1 MTSPDDSFR
10 AVDRGL
16 GTADRD
22 GREVRRLT
30 LGRAYPTTTEDLWQ
44 ALTDPERVPR
54 WFLPLTG
61 DLEVG
66 GRYQLEGNAGGEVL
80 ACDPPR
86 SLAVTWEY
94 GGQVSWVTVT
104 LTPAGDGTRLELV
117 HDVPA
122 DEHWNTYGPGAVGL
136 GWEMGLRGLAEHV
149 ASGEAVDPQ
158 VFMAGMATDEG
169 RAYLTDCSNAWA
181 DARIAAGDDPE
192 ESRAA
197 AERCTA
203 AYTGQE

>member
-30 LGRAYPTTTEDLWQ
+30 LGRAYPTTTEDLWAGAHRPRAGA
-44 ALTDPERVPR
+44 ALVPPADR
-54 WFLPLTG
+54 RPQ
-61 DLEVG
+61 VG

-122 DEHWNTYGPGAVGL
+122 DEHWNTYGPGAVGI

-158 VFMAGMATDEG
+158 G
-169 RAYLTDCSNAWA
+169 SWPAWRPTRVA
-181 DARIAAGDDPE
+181 P
-192 ESRAA
+192 
-197 AERCTA
+197 T
-203 AYTGQE
+203 